1 MEFSLTM
8 EKTMKNKAK
17 TILVAVALAMAT
29 TFTACEDTFTDPR
42 DGQKYKTMKIG
53 EKVWLAENLRYK
65 GGASVIDSAGNG
77 YVWDSALVACPV
89 GWHLPSKAELE
100 AAANSAELVLEGSLW
115 SSTEVESFT
124 LQAYALS
131 NDKQIFEHWK
141 SRVGFTPLSIRCV
154 QGEKSPEKKLEP
166 IGGYEVI
173 RIGDQIWMR
182 DNINVETPTSV
193 CYLDDK
199 DSCSLGRYY
208 SPKEARNICP
218 ENFSLPSKAEVAK
231 LNNLLKKYKLFAKYM
246 FKPMGFYDVK
256 NMHFTDADNVFVL
269 SKESV
274 FRIYFGDLSI
284 SDYYTTYKRDYKFL
298 VRCIYAPESK
308 TENE

>member
-1 MEFSLTM
+1 
-8 EKTMKNKAK
+8 MKNKAK
-17 TILVAVALAMAT
+17 TILIAAAFAAMAT

-53 EKVWLAENLRYK
+53 EQVWLAENLRYK
-65 GGASVIDSAGNG
+65 GGADYIDSAGNR
-77 YVWDSALVACPV
+77 YVWDSALVACPE

-100 AAANSAELVLEGSLW
+100 AAANSAEFVLEEALW

-131 NDKQIFEHWK
+131 NDKQIFERWK
-141 SRVGFTPLSIRCV
+141 SSFGFTPPSIRCV
-154 QGEKSPEKKLEP
+154 QGEKSPEKKQEP
-166 IGGYEVI
+166 IGGYEVV
-173 RIGDQIWMR
+173 RIDDQIWMR

-199 DSCSLGRYY
+199 DNCSLGRYY

-231 LNNLLKKYKLFAKYM
+231 LNNLLKKYESSAFAM
-246 FKPMGFYDVK
+246 FKPMGFYDVEK
-256 NMHFTDADNVFVL
+256 MHFENANYYVFVL

-274 FRIYFGDLSI
+274 FRDYGNGDLSVNN
-284 SDYYTTYKRDYKFL
+284 YYTKYKRDYKFL
-298 VRCIYAPESK
+298 VRCIYAPETK